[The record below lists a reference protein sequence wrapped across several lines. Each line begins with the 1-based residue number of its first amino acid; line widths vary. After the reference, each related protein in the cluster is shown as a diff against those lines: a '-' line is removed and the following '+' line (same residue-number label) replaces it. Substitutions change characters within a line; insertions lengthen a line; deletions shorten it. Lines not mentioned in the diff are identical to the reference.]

1 MKKFLIL
8 LSITLLSSFVS
19 AQEFYVDK
27 ESGQV
32 FTKPGPNRV
41 KMDEPDQ
48 PRKKVISDF
57 IKSPLPAG
65 FSNTPEKPIEE
76 KLTIV
81 GRVQFRGV
89 SGQRDT
95 IWSNGH
101 SDFNAV
107 DMNFRRVRFGFM
119 YQGAKWWGTSVAVR
133 LEDLANKPY
142 TVQQKTTIEYLD
154 SSITKQSATLV
165 QDVAIKDNRGGLQ
178 EANIFINI
186 PFWGSRVI
194 FGQLPMA
201 YAREWQQSSANLVT
215 VERSHLTNTVWQM
228 DIGTTFVV
236 QPLGELIDKKYERFL
251 QIQGGIYNGHG
262 SGLDGA
268 GRSQGLTNNYSN
280 TKPLLLTPMY
290 TWRVQF
296 QPFGG
301 LVRDGKDVGWHEG
314 EEIFQKDMK
323 LSIGLGGLET
333 KNLFYSPSLMGIN
346 QPGIRGI
353 DTIQTFITQNQP
365 DNGYGLGGSSAYGN
379 GIVNTIPTSVSN
391 QLLTPTNI
399 QTSINRPSFGLVGRT
414 HDFTFTVNGFYLS
427 GQYSLYSGSASKQN
441 RTGQI
446 TVGYNFRLG
455 MDYKFYLM
463 PVLRADFINGDWNVD
478 QKIDGRER
486 FKTYWV
492 GLNLFGDGHLF
503 KAQLFYEVFRNK
515 LGSDPVTFEPK
526 AVRGDTIYFQLQAT
540 FWTGAATK
548 DTWVN
553 LHD

>member
-1 MKKFLIL
+1 MIKIFNFLCIL
-8 LSITLLSSFVS
+8 IFPVWLN
-19 AQEFYVDK
+19 AQEFYVDN

-32 FTKPGPNRV
+32 FTKPGPNRT
-41 KMDEPDQ
+41 KMDDAEQ
-48 PRKKVISDF
+48 PKKKAISDF
-57 IKSPLPAG
+57 IRAPLPAG
-65 FSNTPEKPIEE
+65 FSNIPEKPNEE
-76 KLTIV
+76 KITII

-119 YQGAKWWGTSVAVR
+119 YQGAKWWGTSVAIR
-133 LEDLANKPY
+133 LEDMINRPY
-142 TVQQKTTIEYLD
+142 TVQQKTDIEYKD
-154 SSITKQSATLV
+154 SNDQVQKVTLV
-165 QDVAIKDNRGGLQ
+165 KDVAIRDNRGGLQ
-178 EANIFINI
+178 EANIFINL
-186 PFWGSRVI
+186 PYWGSRVV
-194 FGQLPMA
+194 FGQAPMA

-215 VERSHLTNTVWQM
+215 LERSHLTNTIWQM
-228 DIGTTFVV
+228 DIGTTFIV
-236 QPLGELIDKKYERFL
+236 QPLGDLINKKYERYL
-251 QIQGGIYNGHG
+251 QIQGGVYNGHG
-262 SGLDGA
+262 SGLEGA
-268 GRSQGLTNNYSN
+268 GRLQGLTNNYSN
-280 TKPLLLTPMY
+280 TRPLLLSPMY

-301 LVRDGKDVGWHEG
+301 LIRDGKDIGWHEG

-323 LSIGLGGLET
+323 LSIGLGGIET
-333 KNLFYSPSLMGIN
+333 KNLFISPNLMGPN

-379 GIVNTIPTSVSN
+379 GIVNTFPTTSSN

-399 QTSINRPSFGLVGRT
+399 QTSYNRPSFGLVGRT

-427 GQYSLYSGSASKQN
+427 GQYSMYSGSASKQN
-441 RTGQI
+441 RTGQV

-455 MDYKFYLM
+455 TEYRFYLM

-478 QKIDGRER
+478 QKIDDRER

-503 KAQLFYEVFRNK
+503 KAQLFYEIFRNK
-515 LGSDPVTFEPK
+515 LGSDPFTYEPK

-548 DTWVN
+548 ENWVN